1 MREEEA
7 HGIVLWASVFR
18 ETDRLAFF
26 YTFEKGKI
34 KLRVRGARRPTSR
47 LSALCAPG
55 SQVVLRWAKTK
66 KSPSLL
72 IGGRVLHHRKI
83 LGENWQGLFF
93 PQALADIVLHGTAW
107 EDPDPKLY
115 ALLERAW
122 ERAQDRPKEILET
135 LVRFIVRFLAVQ
147 GLPFQVKRCAACA
160 KPPPPWDGRLS
171 WLHGGWV
178 CRSCA
183 GRSPGVPFS
192 GEALSAWRVLSGDP
206 GAGRVSEKA
215 WGDLYVT
222 LGNYLEHVLEKEIPS
237 LAVFRR
243 LSAGEIKP
251 LSKEP

>member
-7 HGIVLWASVFR
+7 RGIVLWASAFR

-55 SQVVLRWAKTK
+55 SQVVLRWTKTK
-66 KSPSLL
+66 KSPFLL
-72 IGGRVLHHRKI
+72 IGGRVLRHRQI
-83 LGENWQGLFF
+83 PAESWQGLFF

-115 ALLERAW
+115 ALVDRAW
-122 ERAQDRPKEILET
+122 ERAQEKPKELLET
-135 LVRFIVRFLAVQ
+135 LVRFLVRFLGVQ
-147 GLPFQVKRCAACA
+147 GLPFQMKRCAVCG
-160 KPPPPWDGRLS
+160 KTPPPFYGRLS

-178 CRSCA
+178 CGSCA
-183 GRSPGVPFS
+183 GRSPGVSFF
-192 GEALSAWRVLSGDP
+192 GEALPAWRVLSGDSS
-206 GAGRVSEKA
+206 AARASEES
-215 WGDLYVT
+215 WGDLYLT

-243 LSAGEIKP
+243 LSAARGKR
-251 LSKEP
+251 LAKEP